1 MGSQLYAGL
10 SFEEAV
16 RRYAQNVS
24 SACLMRLQNYADAE
38 DCFQN
43 TFLKLYKNSP
53 DFQSENHLKA
63 WLLRVAINECKNCI
77 RDNRRQ
83 LPLDFVVD
91 QPAPSAEDD
100 VDLSWALMQ
109 LEGDYREVVYLYYVE
124 CMKVREI
131 AEILGKNPNTVKTLL
146 SRGRERLRKIYGGD
160 GR

>member
-1 MGSQLYAGL
+1 MGSRLYAGL

-16 RRYAQNVS
+16 RKYAQNVS

-43 TFLKLYKNSP
+43 TFLKLYKSSP
-53 DFQSENHLKA
+53 EFHSENHLKA

-77 RDNRRQ
+77 RDSRRQ
-83 LPLDFVVD
+83 LPLDFAVD

-100 VDLSWALMQ
+100 VDLSWALLQ

-124 CMKVREI
+124 RMKVKEI
-131 AEILGKNPNTVKTLL
+131 AGILGKNPNTIKTLL
-146 SRGRERLRKIYGGD
+146 SRGREKLKRIYGGES
-160 GR
+160 R